1 MARKK
6 TGDLHSRKLTW
17 KPKKGPIK
25 TAVPLKGVYV
35 GFHVSLGECSRN
47 GKKMDTAIYYIGF
60 RVEDL
65 GTIVTTCSGPT
76 PEEQFIM

>member
-1 MARKK
+1 M
-6 TGDLHSRKLTW
+6 W
-17 KPKKGPIK
+17 
-25 TAVPLKGVYV
+25 
-35 GFHVSLGECSRN
+35 VSMLVWGSVLEM
-47 GKKMDTAIYYIGF
+47 GKKMDTATYYIGF